1 MTYIITRRDTLR
13 LAAGGAALA
22 ALAERVSVPHEPGGH
37 FGGDPALQKMLFG
50 LTADDPL
57 GQRAGAR
64 AGALS
69 VLCGVAA
76 VESADS
82 GRPVK
87 VALSELPS

>member
-1 MTYIITRRDTLR
+1 MRNF
-13 LAAGGAALA
+13 GE
-22 ALAERVSVPHEPGGH
+22 AERISVAHEPGGH
-37 FGGDPALQKMLFG
+37 FGGDPALQRMLFG
-50 LTADDPL
+50 LTTGDPL

-69 VLCGVAA
+69 VLCGIAA

-87 VALSELPS
+87 VRLAELPS